1 MYLSLLVSALR
12 LFIKTVSKT
21 VLLGQISFFLSFFF
35 FFGVNYSR
43 RSFYMVRDYKQ
54 SHLNDK
60 SRLLALLHT
69 SDLHDRDLT
78 I

>member
-35 FFGVNYSR
+35 FGVNYSR
-43 RSFYMVRDYKQ
+43 RSFYMVSDYKQ